1 MRLDGLLEEAG
12 VVGEVPPVDVSGLD
26 YDSRRVAPGHV
37 FFAFPGEQV
46 DGHRFV
52 NSVRAAGAAAVVSE
66 RPAPPDDAGVWV
78 TVEHGRRAL
87 AAAALAFYD
96 HPDRRLKLIG
106 VTGTNGKTTTVAL
119 IDHILRTAGFTTA
132 KLGTIEHR
140 VGERAVEAVNTTP
153 ESLDLVRYFAELEGI
168 GGTHVALEASS
179 HALELGR
186 IHGMA
191 FDTAVF
197 TNLSQDHLDLH
208 GDMQSYARAKRR
220 LFEGAGGPPPRAA
233 VINVDDPVGRE
244 FLDVGGF
251 EATTFGR
258 ARDADVRATSVQA
271 DLGGLRV
278 SMTTPVGSLEIRSEL
293 AALYNVEN
301 ILAAVATGLAQGLD
315 LEAVRLGVESCTAV
329 PGRFETIR
337 EGQDFLVVVDYA
349 HTDDALRNLI
359 EAARAIAGG
368 GRILT
373 LFGCG
378 GDRDRDKRPRM
389 GQVAGE
395 LSNRVFLTS
404 DNPRHEDPLR
414 ILADAEVGLQR
425 VDADYVRVPDRRNA
439 MREALLAARPGDV
452 VLIAGKGHEPYQMI
466 GSEKLKFD
474 DRETARELLHELGR
488 SRS

>member
-1 MRLDGLLEEAG
+1 MTLDGLLRRAG
-12 VVGEVPPVDVSGLD
+12 AHSPVPAIDVAGLD
-26 YDSRRVAPGHV
+26 YDSRRIGPGQV

-52 NSVRAAGAAAVVSE
+52 GSARAAGAAAIVSE
-66 RPAPPDDAGVWV
+66 RPAPQDDLGVWV

-119 IDHILRTAGFTTA
+119 IDEILRTAGFTTA

-140 VGERAVEAVNTTP
+140 VGDRVVEAVNTTP
-153 ESLDLVRYFAELEGI
+153 ESLDLVRYFAELEQI

-208 GDMQSYARAKRR
+208 GDMASYARAKRR
-220 LFEGAGGPPPRAA
+220 LFEGAGGPPPRTA
-233 VINVDDPVGRE
+233 VLNVDDPIGRE
-244 FLDVGGF
+244 FLAVGGF

-258 ARDADVRATSVQA
+258 SRDADVRATRVQG
-271 DLGGLRV
+271 DLSGLQIA
-278 SMTTPVGSLEIRSEL
+278 MTTPAGSLEIRSEL

-315 LEAVRLGVESCTAV
+315 LETIRSGVEGCKSV
-329 PGRFETIR
+329 PGRFEAIR

-359 EAARAIAGG
+359 EAARAIAGK

-373 LFGCG
+373 VFGCG

-395 LSNRVFLTS
+395 LSDRVFLTS

-425 VDADYVRVPDRRNA
+425 VDSDYVRIPDRRKA
-439 MREALLAARPGDV
+439 MREALAEARSGDV

-488 SRS
+488 SRP

>member
-1 MRLDGLLEEAG
+1 MKLSAMLEDAAATG
-12 VVGEVPPVDVSGLD
+12 DVPAVEVAGLD
-26 YDSRRVAPGHV
+26 YDSRRIGEGDV

-52 NSVRAAGAAAVVSE
+52 DAARASGAAAIVSE
-66 RPAPPDDAGVWV
+66 RPAPGGDAGVWV
-78 TVEHGRRAL
+78 TVDHGRRAL
-87 AAAALAFYD
+87 AEAALAFYD

-119 IDHILRTAGFTTA
+119 IDQILRTAGFTTA

-140 VGERAVEAVNTTP
+140 VGDRAVAAVNTTP
-153 ESLDLVRYFAELEGI
+153 ESLDLVRYFAELEEI

-186 IHGMA
+186 IYGMA

-208 GDMQSYARAKRR
+208 GDMASYARAKRR
-220 LFEGAGGPPPRAA
+220 LFEGAGGPAPRTA

-244 FLDVGGF
+244 FLAVGGF
-251 EATTFGR
+251 EATTVGR
-258 ARDADVRATSVQA
+258 AEDADVRAVGVEA
-271 DLGGLRV
+271 DLDGLRIALE
-278 SMTTPVGSLEIRSEL
+278 TPAGPLEIRSEL

-301 ILAAVATGLAQGLD
+301 ILAAVGTGLAQGLG
-315 LEAVRLGVESCTAV
+315 LTTIREGVESCTAV
-329 PGRFETIR
+329 PGRFEAIR

-359 EAARAIAGG
+359 EAARAIAGK

-378 GDRDRDKRPRM
+378 GDRDREKRPRM

-395 LSNRVFLTS
+395 LSDRVFLTS

-425 VDADYVRVPDRRNA
+425 VDADYVRVPDRRKA
-439 MREALLAARPGDV
+439 MREALMEARSGDV
-452 VLIAGKGHEPYQMI
+452 VLIAGKGHEPYQII

-474 DRETARELLHELGR
+474 DRETARELLHELRGR
-488 SRS
+488 S